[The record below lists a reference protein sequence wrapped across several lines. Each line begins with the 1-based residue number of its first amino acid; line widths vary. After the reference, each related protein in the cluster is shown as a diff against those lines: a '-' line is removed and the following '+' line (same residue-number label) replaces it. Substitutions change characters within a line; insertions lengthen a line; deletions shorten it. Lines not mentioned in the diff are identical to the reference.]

1 MKGIR
6 FWSPQFYLLGLAIC
20 LSSWYS
26 CDPVDYQNASSLVFS
41 SSTIH
46 SNHSNLSLPY
56 SSSLIPW
63 SDFWQ
68 LSLSHFFCNVWY
80 QHLHK
85 KNPLP
90 VTPLEST
97 DHFVFTCSLKF
108 PILQHTW
115 TKYINPSSSG
125 ISVNILRVTMYTLQT
140 FLPIKTSSL
149 LPIIATLESIW
160 LSHWLLLSTIFH
172 QVIALLYFR

>member
-68 LSLSHFFCNVWY
+68 LSHLTLFAMSGTDICIQKIPYRSLHWSLLIILSS
-80 QHLHK
+80 
-85 KNPLP
+85 P
-90 VTPLEST
+90 VLLNFQS
-97 DHFVFTCSLKF
+97 C
-108 PILQHTW
+108 
-115 TKYINPSSSG
+115 
-125 ISVNILRVTMYTLQT
+125 NILGPNISTLP
-140 FLPIKTSSL
+140 LLVSL
-149 LPIIATLESIW
+149 
-160 LSHWLLLSTIFH
+160 
-172 QVIALLYFR
+172 